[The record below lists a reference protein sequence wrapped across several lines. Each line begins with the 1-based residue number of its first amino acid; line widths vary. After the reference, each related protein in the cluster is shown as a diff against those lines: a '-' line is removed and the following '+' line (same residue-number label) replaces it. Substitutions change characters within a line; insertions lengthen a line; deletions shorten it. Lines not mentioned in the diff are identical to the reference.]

1 MKTPCWFVRI
11 TSHLVAPENESELFI
26 ALEFIRYSALA
37 SEKTSLDIPSYD
49 LWGIVTVEQWNES
62 FSKKL
67 PIWIFRSII
76 LIFKSKI
83 RASCLTVLCL
93 LVLCLL

>member
-26 ALEFIRYSALA
+26 ALEFIGYSALA

-49 LWGIVTVEQWNES
+49 L
-62 FSKKL
+62 
-67 PIWIFRSII
+67 
-76 LIFKSKI
+76 
-83 RASCLTVLCL
+83 
-93 LVLCLL
+93 